1 MGMEKRL
8 PVLRVMLISDAAFER
23 YLILDELDRT
33 WTGERFDS
41 TGGILYADCN
51 HAALD
56 THNILK
62 RCFQG
67 CEARKYEVP
76 LVVEVYARYPVS
88 VDEIALYLS
97 RASRLQIDTTDHG
110 NGPGTSLVLP
120 RIEWHRIQPAKE
132 ISHE

>member
-1 MGMEKRL
+1 MGMEQRL
-8 PVLRVMLISDAAFER
+8 PVLRVMQISDASFER

-33 WTGERFDS
+33 WTGERFDL

-67 CEARKYEVP
+67 REPWNYEVP
-76 LVVEVYARYPVS
+76 LVVEVYSRCPVS
-88 VDEIALYLS
+88 VEMIAEYLS
-97 RASRLQIDTTDHG
+97 RASRLQIDTTVHG

-120 RIEWHRIQPAKE
+120 KIEWHRIQQAKE
-132 ISHE
+132 IPNE